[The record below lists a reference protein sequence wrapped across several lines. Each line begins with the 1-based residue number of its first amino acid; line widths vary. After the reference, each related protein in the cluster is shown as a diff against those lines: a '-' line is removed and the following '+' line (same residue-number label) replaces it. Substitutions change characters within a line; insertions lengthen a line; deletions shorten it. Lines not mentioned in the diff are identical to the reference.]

1 MPQYLIKVDN
11 IDIPDSLQGIKAFD
25 ATSVSEL
32 MTKIREYYS
41 IAPVHQFELWTARMG
56 TQRTRVDMLKD
67 IPCEYDI
74 LWVRG
79 CPSQSTL

>member
-11 IDIPDSLQGIKAFD
+11 IDIPNSLKGIKAFD

-32 MTKIREYYS
+32 MTKIREYYG
-41 IAPVHQFELWTARMG
+41 IAYIHQLELWTARMG
-56 TQRTRVDMLKD
+56 TQRTRVDTLKE
-67 IPCEYDI
+67 IPRKYDV

-79 CPSQSTL
+79 RPSP